1 MPAMVTLF
9 QAAVPETLSNTVFD
23 MHSTASGGL
32 AGSGVGKIAPRP
44 AAGVSR

>member
-9 QAAVPETLSNTVFD
+9 QAAVPETLSSTVFD

-32 AGSGVGKIAPRP
+32 GW
-44 AAGVSR
+44 SRTYSANPTPSISKP